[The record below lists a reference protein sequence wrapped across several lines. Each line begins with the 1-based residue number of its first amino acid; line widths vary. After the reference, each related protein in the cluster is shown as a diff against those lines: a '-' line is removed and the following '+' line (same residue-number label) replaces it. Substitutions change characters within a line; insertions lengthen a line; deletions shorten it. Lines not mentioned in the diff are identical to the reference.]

1 MKVAHQPIL
10 LPHSLSHCSIV
21 PYNVRETLYIEEGS
35 ANRPF
40 SYTSTLVL
48 KKQGLV
54 QEALIEFHSKPNVGR
69 FPKVSIARFF
79 SITIFICNIK
89 HNDPCTVKLKGQSFC
104 L

>member
-1 MKVAHQPIL
+1 
-10 LPHSLSHCSIV
+10 
-21 PYNVRETLYIEEGS
+21 
-35 ANRPF
+35 
-40 SYTSTLVL
+40 VL

-89 HNDPCTVKLKGQSFC
+89 HNGPCTVKLRGQSFVFENWPANSPFAFQC
-104 L
+104 SFV